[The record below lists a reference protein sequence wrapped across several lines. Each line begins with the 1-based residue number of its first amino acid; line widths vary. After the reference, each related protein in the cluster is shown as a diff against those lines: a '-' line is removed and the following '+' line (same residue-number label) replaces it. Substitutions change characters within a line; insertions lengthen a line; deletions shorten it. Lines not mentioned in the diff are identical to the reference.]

1 MSESSVVFET
11 IKNITNMI
19 DTGTEKG
26 VLTLAIR
33 GASQAKLLAP
43 VNKIKGIGGQLQNS
57 IQYVTGT
64 GFKGGLN
71 DSPGDNADK
80 TLTEPLKSNEAA
92 IGATADYAG
101 YVEYGTRNQAPQVYM
116 RSSLALIAGVAPSV
130 VKEKMDA
137 EFKLGKLKYGQT
149 RTKF

>member
-43 VNKIKGIGGQLQNS
+43 INKIKGIGGQLRNS

-71 DSPGDNADK
+71 DDIGDKAEK

-92 IGATADYAG
+92 IGATVDYAV

-116 RSSLALIAGVAPSV
+116 RSSLALIAGEAPDV

-137 EFKLGKLKYGQT
+137 EIKIWETKYGKT
-149 RTKF
+149 RTKL